1 MRTITIEKNDAG
13 QRLDKFMAKRFRSM
27 PKSLLYKYIRTKY
40 IKLNGKKCLP
50 DTVLAPGD
58 VITLYIKDEFFT
70 PVRKAYDFLKAPAKL
85 NIIYEDQNLLLLDK
99 KPGLIVHP
107 DQSYH
112 FDSLVARLWHYLYNK
127 GEYDP
132 EKENSFSPALVN
144 RIDRNTG
151 GLVIAAKNAEALRVL
166 NQKMKQRQIKKFYLC
181 LVHGKMPQNSGTLK
195 GYAVKNETQNR
206 VYITSTSSVRA
217 KEICTRY
224 RVLKEFADTS
234 LLEIE
239 LLTGRTHQIRAHL
252 ASIGHPLLGDRKYGK
267 AENKRSPYSFQALY
281 SYRLLFEFTGAQTTL
296 DYLTGKSFTVQSVP
310 FAQSYGSGSGFAAP
324 DDSFTK
330 P

>member
-85 NIIYEDQNLLLLDK
+85 NIVYEDQNLLLLDK

-181 LVHGKMPQNSGTLK
+181 LVMVKCHKT
-195 GYAVKNETQNR
+195 AVR
-206 VYITSTSSVRA
+206 LRA
-217 KEICTRY
+217 T
-224 RVLKEFADTS
+224 
-234 LLEIE
+234 
-239 LLTGRTHQIRAHL
+239 
-252 ASIGHPLLGDRKYGK
+252 P
-267 AENKRSPYSFQALY
+267 
-281 SYRLLFEFTGAQTTL
+281 
-296 DYLTGKSFTVQSVP
+296 
-310 FAQSYGSGSGFAAP
+310 
-324 DDSFTK
+324 
-330 P
+330 

>member
-85 NIIYEDQNLLLLDK
+85 NIVYEDQNLLLLDK

-112 FDSLVARLWHYLYNK
+112 LIRWLRGFGIISTIKANTTRKRKTVFPQRL
-127 GEYDP
+127 
-132 EKENSFSPALVN
+132 
-144 RIDRNTG
+144 
-151 GLVIAAKNAEALRVL
+151 
-166 NQKMKQRQIKKFYLC
+166 
-181 LVHGKMPQNSGTLK
+181 
-195 GYAVKNETQNR
+195 
-206 VYITSTSSVRA
+206 
-217 KEICTRY
+217 
-224 RVLKEFADTS
+224 
-234 LLEIE
+234 
-239 LLTGRTHQIRAHL
+239 
-252 ASIGHPLLGDRKYGK
+252 
-267 AENKRSPYSFQALY
+267 
-281 SYRLLFEFTGAQTTL
+281 
-296 DYLTGKSFTVQSVP
+296 
-310 FAQSYGSGSGFAAP
+310 
-324 DDSFTK
+324 
-330 P
+330 

>member
-1 MRTITIEKNDAG
+1 M
-13 QRLDKFMAKRFRSM
+13 
-27 PKSLLYKYIRTKY
+27 
-40 IKLNGKKCLP
+40 
-50 DTVLAPGD
+50 LAPGD

-85 NIIYEDQNLLLLDK
+85 NIVYEDQNLLLLDK

-166 NQKMKQRQIKKFYLC
+166 NQKMKQRQIKKILS
-181 LVHGKMPQNSGTLK
+181 MP
-195 GYAVKNETQNR
+195 
-206 VYITSTSSVRA
+206 
-217 KEICTRY
+217 
-224 RVLKEFADTS
+224 
-234 LLEIE
+234 
-239 LLTGRTHQIRAHL
+239 
-252 ASIGHPLLGDRKYGK
+252 
-267 AENKRSPYSFQALY
+267 
-281 SYRLLFEFTGAQTTL
+281 
-296 DYLTGKSFTVQSVP
+296 
-310 FAQSYGSGSGFAAP
+310 GSW
-324 DDSFTK
+324 
-330 P
+330 